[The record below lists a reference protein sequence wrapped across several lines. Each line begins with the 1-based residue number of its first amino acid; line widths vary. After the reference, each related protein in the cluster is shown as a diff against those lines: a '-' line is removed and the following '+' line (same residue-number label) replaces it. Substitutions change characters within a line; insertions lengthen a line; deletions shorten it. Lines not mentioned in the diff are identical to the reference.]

1 VRPSWHALFAPLPAG
16 AVPRRQP
23 VGTPEVLATPTGA
36 AIAGWEQI
44 VLDLSA
50 GPAGL
55 RVVHVV
61 LDGAGR
67 VISASD
73 MVLYRSPETGP
84 DDPAAVEIR
93 QESVGGRFEADG
105 SFRGTRWLT
114 VGPEPEADEAPDS
127 VMTPSEPSEADVT
140 ALRVLVADLLE
151 RAPPAGT

>member
-1 VRPSWHALFAPLPAG
+1 M
-16 AVPRRQP
+16 
-23 VGTPEVLATPTGA
+23 LATPTGA

-50 GPAGL
+50 GAAGL
-55 RVVHVV
+55 RVVHIV

-67 VISASD
+67 VMSAGD

-84 DDPAAVEIR
+84 DDPVPVEAR

-105 SFRGTRWLT
+105 SFRGTRWLS
-114 VGPEPEADEAPDS
+114 VGPEPEADEAPNWA
-127 VMTPSEPSEADVT
+127 MTPSEPSEADVA

-151 RAPPAGT
+151 RAPAAGAS

>member
-1 VRPSWHALFAPLPAG
+1 M
-16 AVPRRQP
+16 
-23 VGTPEVLATPTGA
+23 GA

-50 GPAGL
+50 GTAGL

-73 MVLYRSPETGP
+73 MVLYCSPETGP
-84 DDPAAVEIR
+84 DDLAAVEIR

-114 VGPEPEADEAPDS
+114 VGPDPEADEAPDWA
-127 VMTPSEPSEADVT
+127 MTPSVPSEADVT

-151 RAPPAGT
+151 RAPAGGT